1 VISTGT
7 AIRLRDA
14 GLAWDPAPGDRFTV
28 LEPEMLG
35 ENFVLSDMTI
45 EVQDFPTGRVLGFNG
60 TTEWA
65 LDSVAHEAALWL
77 PREDQLR
84 ERLGA
89 AFRSLARH
97 EGGYRVAVRVDG
109 TERVVQDASAAEAYG
124 AALLL
129 LLGTVPS

>member
-1 VISTGT
+1 M
-7 AIRLRDA
+7 RLRDA

-35 ENFVLSDMTI
+35 ESFVVSDMTI

-65 LDSVAHEAALWL
+65 LDSVAHDAALWL

-84 ERLGA
+84 DHLGA
-89 AFRSLARH
+89 AFRSLDRH
-97 EGGYRVAVRVDG
+97 EGGYRVVVRVDG
-109 TERVVQDASAAEAYG
+109 TERVVHDTSAAEAYG

-129 LLGTVPS
+129 LLGAAPT